1 MGKAV
6 LHNLIDM
13 LSETDTETIYNVLIK
28 FIPDVKPY
36 EDEVKAIE
44 QAKIDISNGD
54 VMNLSDVAW

>member
-13 LSETDTETIYNVLIK
+13 LSETDTETIYNVLVR
-28 FIPDVKPY
+28 FVPEVKPY

-44 QAKIDISNGD
+44 QAEIDISNGD
-54 VMNLSDVAW
+54 VVNLADVVW